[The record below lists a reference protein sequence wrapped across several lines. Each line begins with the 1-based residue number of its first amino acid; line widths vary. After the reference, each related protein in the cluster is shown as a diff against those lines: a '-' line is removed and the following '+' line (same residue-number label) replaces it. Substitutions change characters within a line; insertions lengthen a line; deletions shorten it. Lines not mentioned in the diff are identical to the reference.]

1 MPQPPDAVPEPQAA
15 APGAVPQPLPAV
27 DAGPA
32 PDAGPA
38 VDEPRQGPAAEQPAA
53 RADRERIKSLTTQR
67 LARALRVPPG
77 ELSPRRAFAE
87 LGVDSITGMSFVA
100 ELGEELGLELD
111 AALLYDHTTIDRLTD
126 HLTDLVD
133 NASGG
138 QR

>member
-1 MPQPPDAVPEPQAA
+1 IAPEPLPPRTPPESPA
-15 APGAVPQPLPAV
+15 APGGPSAADEGQGREQAPPA
-27 DAGPA
+27 
-32 PDAGPA
+32 
-38 VDEPRQGPAAEQPAA
+38 QG
-53 RADRERIKSLTTQR
+53 ADRDRIRSLTTQR
-67 LARALRVPPG
+67 LARALRVPPE
-77 ELSPRRAFAE
+77 ELSSRRAFAE
-87 LGVDSITGMSFVA
+87 LGVDSITGMSFVS